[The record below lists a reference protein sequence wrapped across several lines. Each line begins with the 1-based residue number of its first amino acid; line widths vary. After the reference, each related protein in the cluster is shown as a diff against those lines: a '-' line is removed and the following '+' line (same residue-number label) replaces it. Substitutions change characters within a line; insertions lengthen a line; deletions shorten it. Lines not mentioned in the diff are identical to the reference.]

1 MSIEADQIK
10 KLRVRYLKCSKGDLH
25 EGEVLNFICVD
36 PACRTKGLICPVCQS
51 TTHQGHQTL
60 HLKLFLSEINK
71 TLYNS
76 EDSSELSGLSEY
88 LRSLDTSKREMVKA
102 LREMVE
108 KLAGKI
114 KEVEQKIE
122 KGYCSLR
129 KIILSQVFRALFS
142 PPSQ

>member
-1 MSIEADQIK
+1 
-10 KLRVRYLKCSKGDLH
+10 
-25 EGEVLNFICVD
+25 
-36 PACRTKGLICPVCQS
+36 
-51 TTHQGHQTL
+51 L
-60 HLKLFLSEINK
+60 HLKLFLSEVNK

-114 KEVEQKIE
+114 KEVE
-122 KGYCSLR
+122 
-129 KIILSQVFRALFS
+129 
-142 PPSQ
+142 